1 MKVVFSYSQLEAEL
15 SVLRD
20 RVMAFEEAL
29 QESDYH
35 YARVC
40 NELRNRDKIE
50 ASLKEHID
58 SLLKQLEERNA

>member
-1 MKVVFSYSQLEAEL
+1 MKVVPAYEQLEAEL

-40 NELRNRDKIE
+40 NELRSRDRIE

-58 SLLKQLEERNA
+58 SLINQLEERNA